1 MRKKSHVLL
10 AQYLAN
16 NNTAMNLQA
25 HRKAFCLGS
34 ILPDMKP
41 SFLTTKHEFQGTFP
55 TIQEKICELTT
66 EYHNNPVNDRVYF
79 RRLGEVMHYMAD
91 YFTFPHNSTY
101 EGNLSEHCMYEK
113 ELKNQLKSYIKSG
126 DADTH
131 ASTQM
136 RFRGLNDLFEYI
148 QKAHKE
154 YLQKMRNVAEDI
166 QYIMNICYQVFQGI
180 LQIFAKQE
188 QRVAVPVMI

>member
-1 MRKKSHVLL
+1 
-10 AQYLAN
+10 
-16 NNTAMNLQA
+16 
-25 HRKAFCLGS
+25 
-34 ILPDMKP
+34 
-41 SFLTTKHEFQGTFP
+41 
-55 TIQEKICELTT
+55 
-66 EYHNNPVNDRVYF
+66 
-79 RRLGEVMHYMAD
+79 
-91 YFTFPHNSTY
+91 
-101 EGNLSEHCMYEK
+101 MYEK

-126 DADTH
+126 DAEHH

-188 QRVAVPVMI
+188 QRGCTGYDLKMEHRRFVDALLNVQIMILTIVKYGLVVFIHGVDLTLTSHLVTCKIFIIGSDFVD